1 MDEKLIQMSRTYGS
15 NPAYVLAGGGNTS
28 YKTEK
33 RLFVKA
39 SGHALK
45 TIDHDGFA
53 ELDRDKLKMMWE
65 TEYPKDTA
73 SREAAVLK
81 DLMDARVPGETN
93 RPSVETQL
101 HDLLSFRYVLHL
113 HPTLV
118 NGLTCS
124 LDGETWAKRNL
135 GTDVLWIEATK
146 PGYLLAR
153 RCKEAIANHHRTYG
167 RAPKVLLL
175 ENHGVFFNADT
186 TEEIDVLAHGLF
198 EILERSIESEPDF
211 TDTGVDTHNWV
222 NWLKTVIPDPY
233 VLFETNKAIA
243 EIVQSEKDFSVV
255 SKPFTPDHIVYCRSE
270 FLYTDRLDVSCA
282 YAAYRDMNGYTP
294 RIILIEGIG
303 LFVVGATETEVRNAR
318 DLFFDQL
325 KIAHYAKNYGGP
337 KPMTDDDI
345 RFIKNWEVEHYRFK
359 VLAT

>member
-28 YKTEK
+28 YKTEN

-53 ELDRDKLKMMWE
+53 ELDRDKLNMMWK

-124 LDGETWAKRNL
+124 LDGETWAKKNL
-135 GTDVLWIEATK
+135 GTDVLWIEALST
-146 PGYLLAR
+146 PTLLSVWVNGNLIVDGQVVTHDMVPNIGPYYINNDAQFSDFEMIMDDTLVIDGENVENMSLLEWPEEGEVINGNTNPAFEGQVVVVDAYTAEDLLANPELSNILQFHVVEGLVLSEDIL
-153 RCKEAIANHHRTYG
+153 EA
-167 RAPKVLLL
+167 APLEVTTLLGETLSVEVIEGAVYINGIEVVLADLETTNGVIHVIEGVLL
-175 ENHGVFFNADT
+175 
-186 TEEIDVLAHGLF
+186 
-198 EILERSIESEPDF
+198 P
-211 TDTGVDTHNWV
+211 
-222 NWLKTVIPDPY
+222 
-233 VLFETNKAIA
+233 
-243 EIVQSEKDFSVV
+243 
-255 SKPFTPDHIVYCRSE
+255 
-270 FLYTDRLDVSCA
+270 
-282 YAAYRDMNGYTP
+282 
-294 RIILIEGIG
+294 
-303 LFVVGATETEVRNAR
+303 
-318 DLFFDQL
+318 
-325 KIAHYAKNYGGP
+325 
-337 KPMTDDDI
+337 
-345 RFIKNWEVEHYRFK
+345 
-359 VLAT
+359 